1 MAQGGHGSPF
11 GPLKITESTK
21 PLQTMRKIETL
32 MNAAIL
38 NRKDWSLDNTRVE
51 YEEGNEVSR
60 VYLHGH
66 KIAEIGKGFI
76 TIHHCGWKTKTTKS
90 RLNAL
95 LRENGNGDESVYQ
108 KNHTWFIAYDGK
120 IEEFDSAVTL

>member
-1 MAQGGHGSPF
+1 
-11 GPLKITESTK
+11 
-21 PLQTMRKIETL
+21 MRKIESL

-66 KIAEIGKGFI
+66 KIAEIGKGYI
-76 TIHHCGWKTKTTKS
+76 TLHHCGWKTKTTKS
-90 RLNAL
+90 RLNAIL
-95 LRENGNGDESVYQ
+95 SKNGTGNESVYQ
-108 KNHTWFIAYDGK
+108 KNHAWFITYDGK
-120 IEEFDSAVTL
+120 IEEFDSAVTLR

>member
-1 MAQGGHGSPF
+1 
-11 GPLKITESTK
+11 
-21 PLQTMRKIETL
+21 MRKIESL

-66 KIAEIGKGFI
+66 KIAEIGKGYI
-76 TIHHCGWKTKTTKS
+76 TLNHCGWKTKTTKS
-90 RLNAL
+90 RLNAIL
-95 LRENGNGDESVYQ
+95 SKNGTGNESVYQ
-108 KNHTWFIAYDGK
+108 KNRTWFITYDDK
-120 IEEFDSAVTL
+120 IEEFDYAVTLR